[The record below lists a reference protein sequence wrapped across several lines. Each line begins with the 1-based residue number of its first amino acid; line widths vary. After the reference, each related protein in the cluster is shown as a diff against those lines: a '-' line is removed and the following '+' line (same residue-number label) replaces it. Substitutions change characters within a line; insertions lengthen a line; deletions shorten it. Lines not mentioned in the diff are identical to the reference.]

1 MAVGSYVFGDW
12 STGFLKPGGKL
23 YYLTEKTLGIW
34 HWYEFNLKNQK
45 PLNRFILG
53 FGEDESGELYM
64 LTSWATGSLLPS
76 GEVWHIVMQ

>member
-1 MAVGSYVFGDW
+1 
-12 STGFLKPGGKL
+12 L
-23 YYLTEKTLGIW
+23 
-34 HWYEFNLKNQK
+34 HEFNLKNQK